1 MSEDPDGA
9 AASPNRTCVLCSKP
23 LAEGGVFCPFC
34 GAEAVPSST
43 TATIDAYVQNKINS
57 ALSDRLKDQSSL
69 VRELADQAED
79 IVWKRLKGYG
89 IISGALVACILGI
102 IAFVGF
108 NTLGDVS
115 KKIEPIVKAAEQRAQ
130 AAKRTIDE
138 TAKKVDSVK
147 AAVDQ
152 LSRDVD
158 TQTKRVADKGGEIS
172 QKFERL
178 DAGGDEF
185 SRRLTAMEKS
195 LETRVA
201 QVSKQVDNVSIQQA
215 FPTLGQQ
222 KFVTYNGGQW
232 KGRAAKGAKE
242 KWINFFIDPT
252 SLADFSTAQMEKL
265 LAALE
270 ASGYTPLVNMFGI
283 GGPYF
288 TGSGPLGTANQS
300 AVFYFQHNSEQMAV
314 DVAAIVSKTLSI
326 KGVVPRF
333 VDVSAFNP
341 ADDRRFLIEN
351 SGLDLQVYLYR
362 PH

>member
-23 LAEGGVFCPFC
+23 LAEGWSFCPFC

-43 TATIDAYVQNKINS
+43 TATIDAYVQNKVDS

-79 IVWKRLKGYG
+79 VVWKRLKGYG

-108 NTLGDVS
+108 KTLGDVS
-115 KKIEPIVKAAEQRAQ
+115 KTIEPVVKEAEQRAQ

-172 QKFERL
+172 QKFDRL
-178 DAGGDEF
+178 DAAANELSG
-185 SRRLTAMEKS
+185 RLTAMAKS

-201 QVSKQVDNVSIQQA
+201 QVAKQVDNVSIRQA
-215 FPTLGQQ
+215 YPTLGQP
-222 KFVTYNGGQW
+222 KFVTYNNGQW
-232 KGRAAKGAKE
+232 KGVAGKNPKE
-242 KWINFFIDPT
+242 KWINIYIDPMT
-252 SLADFSTAQMEKL
+252 TGDYTPGQLTAFMEELKK
-265 LAALE
+265 A
-270 ASGYTPLVNMFGI
+270 GYTPLPGIFGI
-283 GGPYF
+283 GGPYSGGYGQL
-288 TGSGPLGTANQS
+288 GSSSETT
-300 AVFYFQHNSEQMAV
+300 VFYFRHDSEQMAV
-314 DVAAIVSKTLSI
+314 EAAAIAAKTLSI
-326 KGVVPRF
+326 KALKPTF
-333 VDVSAFNP
+333 VDLSAFP
-341 ADDRRFLIEN
+341 KDEAFVIEN
-351 SGLDLQVYLYR
+351 SGLDLQLYLLR
-362 PH
+362 SQR